1 MKIVKKNDESIN
13 HDRKDESRDIV
24 PGVVRSRTTR
34 QDDLQKT
41 KNNSF
46 VTEKSVTGL
55 SIGVESMNAVVQH
68 KVKMNEKCSSRA

>member
-1 MKIVKKNDESIN
+1 MRIVKKNDESIN

-55 SIGVESMNAVVQH
+55 SI
-68 KVKMNEKCSSRA
+68 